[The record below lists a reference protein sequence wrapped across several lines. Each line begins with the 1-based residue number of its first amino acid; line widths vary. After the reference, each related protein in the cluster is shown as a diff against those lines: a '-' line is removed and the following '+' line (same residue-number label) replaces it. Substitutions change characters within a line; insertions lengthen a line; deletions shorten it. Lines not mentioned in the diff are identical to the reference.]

1 MENEK
6 LFEEKGKE
14 RYYKKSMKSQ
24 LSQLENELQE
34 ERKKNFKLSQEMNY
48 TSFN

>member
-24 LSQLENELQE
+24 LS
-34 ERKKNFKLSQEMNY
+34 
-48 TSFN
+48 